1 MVNVTVN
8 TDDNAVGLTS
18 ILDQGELFFLV
29 RSILV
34 EELQL
39 LQTRRIK
46 DHRYKEQRETDTKQ
60 IKMFFR
66 PY

>member
-8 TDDNAVGLTS
+8 TGDNAVGQ
-18 ILDQGELFFLV
+18 ILDPRSRRAFFLV

-46 DHRYKEQRETDTKQ
+46 DHR
-60 IKMFFR
+60 
-66 PY
+66 